1 MCGRFSFATEWEEV
15 LREFAIYTSQYT
27 DRPRYNVAP
36 GQLVT
41 AIISGHGERR
51 IGPLKWGLI
60 PHFSKDA
67 RVGYKMINARAET
80 LEEKPSYRQL
90 LDRKRC
96 LIPADGYYEW
106 KREAGKSIPYRMVV
120 RDRTLF
126 AMAGLFDTWIDPEG
140 NKISSCTI
148 ITTAASEWMT
158 KIHERMPVILT
169 KEAEKAWLSA
179 EDFQYVKTLLR
190 PYAVEKMKAYPV
202 SPLVNNVKNDS
213 PLCIREEMVP

>member
-67 RVGYKMINARAET
+67 RVGYKMINARAES

-106 KREAGKSIPYRMVV
+106 KREAGKSTPYRMVV
-120 RDRTLF
+120 MDRPLF

-148 ITTAASEWMT
+148 ITTAASEWVAT
-158 KIHERMPVILT
+158 IHERMPVILT
-169 KEAEKAWLSA
+169 KEAEEAWLSLD
-179 EDFQYVKTLLR
+179 DFQYVKPLLR
-190 PYAVEKMKAYPV
+190 PYKAEKMSAYPV

>member
-1 MCGRFSFATEWEEV
+1 MCGRFSFATDWEEV
-15 LREFAIYTSQYT
+15 LREFAINTSQYT

-41 AIISGHGERR
+41 AIISSHGERR

-67 RVGYKMINARAET
+67 RVGYKMINARAES

-106 KREAGKSIPYRMVV
+106 KRDAGKSTPYRMVV

-169 KEAEKAWLSA
+169 EEEEKTWLSA
-179 EDFQYVKTLLR
+179 RDFQNVKQLLR
-190 PYAVEKMKAYPV
+190 PYEAEKMKAYPV

-213 PLCIREEMVP
+213 PLCISEATIL